1 MGHVTSL
8 SRYSLQGI
16 VTNLSTQPL
25 LMGSETEGDVL
36 DKMPADKFS
45 NLNKRE
51 QDPLSQTSGWHKA
64 LVLLTEV

>member
-8 SRYSLQGI
+8 SHYSLQGI

-25 LMGSETEGDVL
+25 LMGSETEGDIL
-36 DKMPADKFS
+36 DKMPADEFS
-45 NLNKRE
+45 NLNRRE
-51 QDPLSQTSGWHKA
+51 QDPLSQANGWHKA